1 MYNPANSVGPFLPI
15 YQTFSR
21 DQDQFLIQITEFYS
35 NIVRSINFREISSY
49 IKVELPTG
57 EKWFDLNDAQNTR
70 EGFRQVFTTGIIA
83 PGATLTTAHGITGFT
98 TLTFTHIYGTAI
110 TTAATFNQRPV
121 PYSSST
127 LITDQIQID
136 ADTTNFRIINGAT
149 APQITSAIIVL
160 EYLKS

>member
-1 MYNPANSVGPFLPI
+1 MYNPVNSVGPFLPV

-21 DQDQFLIQITEFYS
+21 DPDQFLIQITEFYS

-49 IKVELPTG
+49 LKVELPTG
-57 EKWFDLNDAQNTR
+57 EKWFNPNDAQNPR
-70 EGFRQVFTTGIIA
+70 EGFRQIFTTGVIA
-83 PGATLTTAHGITGFT
+83 AGGTSSQAHGITGFT

-110 TTAATFNQRPV
+110 TTAATFNQRPI
-121 PYSSST
+121 PYSSATSVT
-127 LITDQIQID
+127 NQIQVD
-136 ADTTNFRIINGAT
+136 VDNTNLRIINGAT